1 MEWKLV
7 RLSSRIW
14 LMEAKEAEKMAQVAS
29 RLGSPKK
36 RGRFVH
42 LLEVDHRCWFLD
54 AELLGTLETMTTK
67 GVPLAG
73 PALASF
79 LSLNQ
84 EEQDARAVRL
94 LARRKDPWRF
104 LDLGLVLL
112 FLVLLGFLLLS

>member
-14 LMEAKEAEKMAQVAS
+14 LMEAQEAEKMAQVAS

-42 LLEVDHRCWFLD
+42 LLDIDHRCWFLD
-54 AELLGTLETMTTK
+54 AELLGTLETMTTT

-73 PALASF
+73 QALASF
-79 LSLNQ
+79 LSLDQ
-84 EEQDARAVRL
+84 EGQDARAGRL

-104 LDLGLVLL
+104 FDFGLVVL